1 MDFKYIRNI
10 LKIKLLTE
18 NAVVPTVG
26 SKNAAGLDLYAYIEE
41 GDIIVEPFTTVKIN
55 TGIAVEIPDGYFGGV
70 YARSGLATKQGLR
83 PSNCVGVIDS
93 DYRGEVMVAL
103 YNDSDK
109 PRTVVNGDRIAQLII
124 QPYLNAE
131 IDIVDEL
138 SETDRGNGGFGST
151 GV

>member
-103 YNDSDK
+103 YNDSNK

-124 QPYLNAE
+124 QPYLNVE

-151 GV
+151 GA